1 VAGVGGEEEEE
12 RERINTP
19 TIATG
24 GTIVAAIR
32 TEIYFRDEGSYNK
45 YNIII
50 KIYDK
55 HFWGSRTTSHH

>member
-1 VAGVGGEEEEE
+1 MAGVGGEEEEE

-32 TEIYFRDEGSYNK
+32 TEIYFRDEGSY
-45 YNIII
+45 YEI
-50 KIYDK
+50 
-55 HFWGSRTTSHH
+55 